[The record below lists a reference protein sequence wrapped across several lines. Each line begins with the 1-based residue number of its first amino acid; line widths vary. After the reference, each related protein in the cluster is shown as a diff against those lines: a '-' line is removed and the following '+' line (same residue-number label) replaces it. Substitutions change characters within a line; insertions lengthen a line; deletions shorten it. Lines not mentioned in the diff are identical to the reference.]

1 MSKKTKSDL
10 EGLAAKDQ
18 MIQALNEDNN
28 TKKIKSTRKKGK
40 YTQVLAHQICEHI
53 SNGVPLSAA
62 ARACG
67 LSNSTIHRWK
77 NEKSEFS
84 EMVDQAIGV
93 SEARLASEIS
103 RYDDWRAKAW
113 ILERRFPERWSKR
126 QEIDMN
132 VSKSEGLEEIKM
144 MMKQTDK
151 LLGIE
156 NSDQESENRPDRDQ

>member
-18 MIQALNEDNN
+18 MIQALNGPNN
-28 TKKIKSTRKKGK
+28 TKSTRGK
-40 YTQVLAHQICEHI
+40 YTTILAHKICDHI
-53 SNGVPLSAA
+53 SNGVPLIAA
-62 ARACG
+62 AVASG
-67 LSNSTIHRWK
+67 ISNTTIHRWRREK
-77 NEKSEFS
+77 PEFNEMIE
-84 EMVDQAIGV
+84 QAIGV
-93 SEARLASEIS
+93 SEARLAEAIAN
-103 RYDDWRAKAW
+103 YDDWRAKAW

-126 QEIDMN
+126 EQIDMN

-156 NSDQESENRPDRDQ
+156 NSDQEGENRPDRDQ